1 MTPAQLRMARAALK
15 LTVREIEQQTGVNK
29 DSISRYEAGREIL
42 SGALQR
48 LEKLFLDAG
57 VIFLDADEA
66 GREGIRV
73 HQVPNTNQAKM
84 PARTS
89 RKSPRTRAPK
99 RARRS

>member
-57 VIFLDADEA
+57 VIFLEADDA

-73 HQVPNTNQAKM
+73 HTVPNADTAKLR
-84 PARTS
+84 ARTS
-89 RKSPRTRAPK
+89 RKSPRTKVPK
-99 RARRS
+99 RARPS